1 MQRLLDPTLDVVFKL
16 LFTRHDDAHEALIGL
31 LTAVL
36 RPTQAIASVEI
47 LDPSVGLDDIDD
59 KSIVLDVRVL
69 FQDGTTLNVEMQAR
83 NVETFRVRLLYYWA
97 RLFGGQLRAGE
108 GYGSLR
114 PTISIALLSYLEPEN
129 PRFHSVFRILDVDDH
144 VPYADALTIHLVQLP
159 RLAEAAAVANRPPN
173 DALLRWGRFFAARTT
188 EELDQATMTDSALLK
203 ARDVLLRLSADPE
216 VRRLAEIRE
225 LAQTTRRIEDA
236 GLLEQGRN
244 EGRLQEL
251 REAVVDLCE
260 LVGIAVDAE
269 RLARLETSSVEALV
283 ELKRHVKLHRAW
295 P

>member
-1 MQRLLDPTLDVVFKL
+1 MQRLLDPALDVVFKL

-59 KSIVLDVRVL
+59 KSIVLDVRVR

-269 RLARLETSSVEALV
+269 RLARLETASVEALV

>member
-1 MQRLLDPTLDVVFKL
+1 
-16 LFTRHDDAHEALIGL
+16 
-31 LTAVL
+31 
-36 RPTQAIASVEI
+36 
-47 LDPSVGLDDIDD
+47 
-59 KSIVLDVRVL
+59 
-69 FQDGTTLNVEMQAR
+69 
-83 NVETFRVRLLYYWA
+83 
-97 RLFGGQLRAGE
+97 
-108 GYGSLR
+108 
-114 PTISIALLSYLEPEN
+114 
-129 PRFHSVFRILDVDDH
+129 
-144 VPYADALTIHLVQLP
+144 
-159 RLAEAAAVANRPPN
+159 LAEAAAVANRPPN

-188 EELDQATMTDSALLK
+188 EELDQATMTDSALLE

-236 GLLEQGRN
+236 GLLEQGRREGREQARN